1 MANKKSEDILAGIFI
16 FLCVV
21 ALIIIAMIYLAA
33 IITPIVILGLF
44 LVNLFRYRS
53 NDRYWRSV
61 GFWLTQSEK
70 DLFKQSRRDIE
81 NARKSQEEVA
91 ETLQNSN
98 VAINK
103 DGRISVRSY
112 KGKALRSQLESAN
125 RTLDESAKLNYELSL
140 VPQDRWKSAKKHYSM
155 AVGWGCALIPWA
167 AFFLALAFNI
177 GGVNDMVFSVTES
190 GSAADSL
197 QIDVNTAQKE
207 QFEMKQEADTLAIS
221 TPEPTTMDKV
231 FDYGTAAIPVAV
243 GSLAVWLIAWI
254 IGIIVF
260 VCKNKKPPF
269 VNLQNVDTYS
279 FTPKDRRKAED
290 ETKKKSKAKVS
301 AKEEKNSGN
310 KDCGKGNS
318 RKDGEWAVSAFP
330 DGQDGIIITNNNGN
344 PGKTGICA
352 IDGHYCLYAE
362 YLEDS
367 DFSEALRSEMGG
379 MQSDGKWNN
388 PIPEPYYG
396 KINAGEFH
404 RYFDSDKEF
413 HDYVLD
419 RILLLKRIL
428 ERHHRTYTWKQKV
441 GSHDGWKI
449 FIWQFD
455 ILACEH
461 LSPNEGK
468 LFIDTSLDKSSG
480 NIIILMGN
488 RRNDSKLLK
497 DTLLRLGC
505 SDKPI
510 DNNGRAVLET
520 FPYTTAGSVAER
532 IIYWIGKIDK

>member
-21 ALIIIAMIYLAA
+21 ALIIIAIIYLAA

-53 NDRYWRSV
+53 NDMYWRSV

-70 DLFKQSRRDIE
+70 DHFKQSRRDIE

-91 ETLQNSN
+91 ESLQTGN

-125 RTLDESAKLNYELSL
+125 RTLDESAKLSYELS
-140 VPQDRWKSAKKHYSM
+140 VTPQDRWKSARRHYSM
-155 AVGWGCALIPWA
+155 AIGWGCALIPWA

-177 GGVNDMVFSVTES
+177 GGVNDMVFSVAES
-190 GSAADSL
+190 GAAADSL
-197 QIDVNTAQKE
+197 QIDVNPAQGK
-207 QFEMKQEADTLAIS
+207 QSEMKPEADTLAIS
-221 TPEPTTMDKV
+221 TPEATTMDKV

-260 VCKNKKPPF
+260 VCKNRKPPF
-269 VNLQNVDTYS
+269 VDLQNVDTYS
-279 FTPKDRRKAED
+279 FTPKSKRKAED
-290 ETKKKSKAKVS
+290 DTKKKSKANAS
-301 AKEEKNSGN
+301 AKEEKNSGE
-310 KDCGKGNS
+310 KDSGKGNS
-318 RKDGEWAVSAFP
+318 RKDGGWVVSASP
-330 DGQDGIIITNNNGN
+330 DYQDGIIIINNNGN
-344 PGKTGICA
+344 PGKAGICT

-362 YLEDS
+362 YLEDT

-379 MQSDGKWNN
+379 VQSNGRWNK

-419 RILLLKRIL
+419 RILQLKRIL
-428 ERHHRTYTWKQKV
+428 ERHHRTYTWKQKL
-441 GSHDGWKI
+441 GNHDGWKI
-449 FIWQFD
+449 FIWQCD

-488 RRNDSKLLK
+488 RRNDSKLMK

-532 IIYWIGKIDK
+532 IIHWIGKIDK